1 MRRALAFCL
10 LTVLTLT
17 GCSRSP
23 QVWEGPVDL
32 ADRHAKADRLLDAG
46 DTAGGTRELRAL
58 WDILHR
64 RQAGAFPD
72 RRQATQD
79 VAFRLAGLGLESGD
93 LPGALAYCDD
103 GLRLG
108 RGDDVFTANLLVMRG
123 TIRQDLG
130 QSSAAAEDFH
140 QALLINEKLLKQ
152 TLNP

>member
-1 MRRALAFCL
+1 MRRALVCCL
-10 LTVLTLT
+10 LTVLT

-23 QVWEGPVDL
+23 RGWERPAELVG
-32 ADRHAKADRLLDAG
+32 RHARADRLLDAG
-46 DTAGGTRELRAL
+46 DIAGGTRELRAL
-58 WDILHR
+58 WDVLHQP
-64 RQAGAFPD
+64 QAQAFPD

-79 VAFRLAGLGLESGD
+79 VAFRLAGLGLEGGD

-103 GLRLG
+103 GLRMG
-108 RGDDVFTANLLVMRG
+108 RSDDVFTANLLVMRG

-130 QSSAAAEDFH
+130 QSAAAADDFH